1 MKKVKIKEV
10 VTYNGHKVKSN
21 GKLDLLFKAKYDELV
36 NSMQVLQLLNND
48 VKIKAKV
55 SGSPA
60 ADLGM
65 FRVAKVIINGDGE
78 SVLSFTTLT
87 DYAELVNI
95 NSLVG
100 TDMCQILM
108 EAEIEEE

>member
-21 GKLDLLFKAKYDELV
+21 GKLDLLFKAKYDELI

-55 SGSPA
+55 SGSSA
-60 ADLGM
+60 VDLGM
-65 FRVAKVIINGDGE
+65 FRVSKVTINGDGE
-78 SVLSFTTLT
+78 SILVFSTLT
-87 DYAELVNI
+87 DYAELANI
-95 NSLVG
+95 NTLVG
-100 TDMCQILM
+100 TDMCQVLM
-108 EAEIEEE
+108 EADIEEE